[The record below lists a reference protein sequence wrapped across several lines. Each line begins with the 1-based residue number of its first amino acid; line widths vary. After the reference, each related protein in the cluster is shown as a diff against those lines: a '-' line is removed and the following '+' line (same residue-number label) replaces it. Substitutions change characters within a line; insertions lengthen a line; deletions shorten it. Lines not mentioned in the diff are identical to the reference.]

1 MAVRLRQPESQG
13 AKERFSPTDPAPGWE
28 LTRLRP
34 LRRILASRL
43 FQFLAILPNQIIF
56 WLVILAGILG
66 AADPTRNFAT
76 VITWY
81 IWFAAVFLLMV
92 GVGRAW
98 CLMCPFG
105 GLAEWVQRL
114 SLWKRHPRVL
124 GLGRRWSRS
133 LSRFGLIPSLVVF
146 VVLTWFEEFF
156 NIAGPGVPAYTSYLV
171 FFIIAL
177 ALATFLVFERR
188 TFCRYLCPL
197 SGLIGTVGATG
208 MVAGFRTRN
217 RNVCLACPTKDC
229 MRGSERGYG
238 CPWYEW
244 PGSATSNLM
253 CGLCSECFKNCPYD
267 NVGLY
272 AQPPLTSV
280 VMPVRRRWDIAVVA
294 LGLLGIVVFQQVN
307 ALSAYAPV
315 DAWLNRVLHF
325 PGYPNPVDY
334 LGVIVLTMAT
344 VVGYVAALRAALGR
358 PAPGL
363 RSVGAALAR
372 PAARAARWQ
381 ALERWLTP
389 LAYGLIPVVAADY
402 LARQLPK
409 FFDHALR
416 IVPAVSDPFDLGW
429 NLFGTAHSRLY
440 GMRLMSTPGVVHV
453 QMAVMALGTVG
464 SLYATYRIV
473 GRDLSGLTRR
483 PRLLALV
490 ALAFV
495 AALGGALTLLYAAMG
510 GAE

>member
-1 MAVRLRQPESQG
+1 MAVRLREPEQ
-13 AKERFSPTDPAPGWE
+13 AAAREIFAPTDPAPGWE
-28 LTRLRP
+28 LSRFRP
-34 LRRILASRL
+34 IRRALKSRL
-43 FQFLAILPNQIIF
+43 FQFLAILPNQVIF
-56 WLVILAGILG
+56 WLVILTGVLG

-92 GVGRAW
+92 GVGRGW

-114 SLWKRHPRVL
+114 SLWRRHPRAL
-124 GLGRRWSRS
+124 TLGRRWSRT
-133 LSRFGLIPSLVVF
+133 LSRYGLIPSLIVF

-156 NIAGPGVPAYTSYLV
+156 NIAGPGRPVYTSYLV

-177 ALATFLVFERR
+177 ALVTFLVFERR

-197 SGLIGTVGATG
+197 SGLIGTVGSTG

-217 RNVCLACPTKDC
+217 RNTCLTCPTKDC

-244 PGSATSNLM
+244 PGSASSNLM

-272 AQPPLTSV
+272 LQPPLTSV
-280 VMPVRRRWDIAVVA
+280 VKPVRRRWDIAVVA

-307 ALSAYAPV
+307 ALAPYAPV
-315 DAWLNRVLHF
+315 DAWLNRTLHF

-334 LGVIVLTMAT
+334 VGIVALTMAA
-344 VVGYVAALRAALGR
+344 VVGYVAGLRAVFAR
-358 PAPGL
+358 PSSGL
-363 RSVGAALAR
+363 RAVGAAVSR
-372 PAARAARWQ
+372 PLARAARWQ

-389 LAYGLIPVVAADY
+389 LSYGLIPVIAADY

-409 FFDHALR
+409 LCDHALR
-416 IVPAVSDPFDLGW
+416 IVPAISDPFDLGW
-429 NLFGTAHSRLY
+429 NLFGTAHSHLYSVRL
-440 GMRLMSTPGVVHV
+440 LPTSGVVHV
-453 QMAVMALGTVG
+453 QMAVMALGTIG
-464 SLYATYRIV
+464 SLYATRSIV
-473 GRDLSGLTRR
+473 RRDLSGEARR
-483 PRLLALV
+483 PRFLTAV

-495 AALGGALTLLYAAMG
+495 AAVGVALMLLYAAMG